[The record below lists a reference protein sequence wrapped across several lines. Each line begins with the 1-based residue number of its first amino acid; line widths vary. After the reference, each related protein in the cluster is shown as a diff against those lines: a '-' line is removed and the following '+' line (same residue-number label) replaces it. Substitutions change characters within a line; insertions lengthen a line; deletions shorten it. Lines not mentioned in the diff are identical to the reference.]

1 LYQLKGKNRSS
12 WSELLEEK
20 TIKVTENLEAMED
33 GVQPSEPVY
42 FDYSN

>member
-1 LYQLKGKNRSS
+1 L

-20 TIKVTENLEAMED
+20 ATKVTENLEAMED
-33 GVQPSEPVY
+33 EVQPSEPVY